1 MLSSLLQHRIVILSF
16 LDMFIFEI
24 VESDTI
30 PIYILVVPVQESNS
44 TEQYCGRTPTTR
56 A

>member
-1 MLSSLLQHRIVILSF
+1 MILSF
-16 LDMFIFEI
+16 PDMFIFEI
-24 VESDTI
+24 VESKTI
-30 PIYILVVPVQESNS
+30 PIHILVVPVQESDW